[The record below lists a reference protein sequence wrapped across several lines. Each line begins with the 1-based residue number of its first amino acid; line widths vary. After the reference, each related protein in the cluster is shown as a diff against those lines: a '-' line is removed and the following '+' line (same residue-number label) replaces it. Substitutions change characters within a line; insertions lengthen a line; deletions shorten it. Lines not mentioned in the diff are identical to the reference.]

1 MLLIFVVVAFGF
13 ASGLENWTCWPRHKY
28 ATAVDIIYKMNEHRE
43 IIVKNILYELWFS
56 VAESIFKRVCEV
68 TELDAEQIEALK
80 AVALRPNDFQ
90 IEIE

>member
-1 MLLIFVVVAFGF
+1 MDSPLDTIA
-13 ASGLENWTCWPRHKY
+13 
-28 ATAVDIIYKMNEHRE
+28 I
-43 IIVKNILYELWFS
+43 NILYELWFS

-68 TELDAEQIEALK
+68 TELDQEQIEALK

>member
-1 MLLIFVVVAFGF
+1 MRANALRKLNMSSVQKI
-13 ASGLENWTCWPRHKY
+13 RHSHSNL
-28 ATAVDIIYKMNEHRE
+28 YKMDEYRE

-68 TELDAEQIEALK
+68 TELDFEQIEALK